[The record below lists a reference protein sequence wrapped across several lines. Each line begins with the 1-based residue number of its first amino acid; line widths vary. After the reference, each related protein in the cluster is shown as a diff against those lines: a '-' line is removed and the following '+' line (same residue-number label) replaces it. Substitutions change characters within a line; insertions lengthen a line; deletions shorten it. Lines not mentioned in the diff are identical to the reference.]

1 MPALQ
6 SNCIFT
12 NVPNIIV
19 SNQWQNLGCRLVLFL
34 IFTTSNVFKK
44 ATISKVSQ
52 KIVATL
58 PCKNDVHTA
67 SFTFFLFLFTIS
79 CIYLTYTS
87 FCVSK

>member
-52 KIVATL
+52 NIVATL

-67 SFTFFLFLFTIS
+67 SFTFFFCFCLL
-79 CIYLTYTS
+79 YHVYT
-87 FCVSK
+87 